1 MRQSHRHRAVCECG
15 ACNLHDARRT
25 SDRQSWKPP
34 LLIMGD
40 AWHRVCQAVG
50 EMGILNRWVRTFMP
64 SRKMPQEPVQNV
76 DDFLREL
83 ITVAPPAGGGH
94 YNFPDA
100 QGGSRGF
107 VQFIIRS
114 DRRVIIHR
122 LWTHKAGAGNGGHI
136 LQTLCDLADRHT
148 VELMLKPLPI
158 GRKPYPMSRDQLQK
172 WYERYGFLG
181 TRKRMIRAP
190 QLTNSEVATNGA
202 LETGR

>member
-1 MRQSHRHRAVCECG
+1 M
-15 ACNLHDARRT
+15 
-25 SDRQSWKPP
+25 
-34 LLIMGD
+34 
-40 AWHRVCQAVG
+40 
-50 EMGILNRWVRTFMP
+50 F
-64 SRKMPQEPVQNV
+64 SRKSPPEPVQNV

-83 ITVAPPAGGGH
+83 ITVAPPVGRGD
-94 YNFPDA
+94 YVFPND

-122 LWTHKAGAGNGGHI
+122 LWTHQAGAGNGGYI
-136 LQTLCDLADRHT
+136 LRTLCDLADRHG

-181 TRKRMIRAP
+181 TRKRMTRAP
-190 QLTNSEVATNGA
+190 QLTHSEALTNGT
-202 LETGR
+202 LEISR

>member
-1 MRQSHRHRAVCECG
+1 
-15 ACNLHDARRT
+15 
-25 SDRQSWKPP
+25 
-34 LLIMGD
+34 
-40 AWHRVCQAVG
+40 
-50 EMGILNRWVRTFMP
+50 MGILNRWVRTFMP

>member
-1 MRQSHRHRAVCECG
+1 MVFWPAIVETALLIAG
-15 ACNLHDARRT
+15 DAR
-25 SDRQSWKPP
+25 
-34 LLIMGD
+34 
-40 AWHRVCQAVG
+40 HCVCQVG
-50 EMGILNRWVRTFMP
+50 GVMGLLDRLTQTFMP
-64 SRKMPQEPVQNV
+64 LRKAPHEPVQNV

-94 YNFPDA
+94 YAFPDA

-107 VQFIIRS
+107 AQFIIRS
-114 DRRVIIHR
+114 DRQVIIHR
-122 LWTHKAGAGNGGHI
+122 LWTHQAGAGHGGHI
-136 LQTLCDLADRHT
+136 LQTLCDLADRHG

-190 QLTNSEVATNGA
+190 QSTNSEVATRSA
-202 LETGR
+202 LERSR